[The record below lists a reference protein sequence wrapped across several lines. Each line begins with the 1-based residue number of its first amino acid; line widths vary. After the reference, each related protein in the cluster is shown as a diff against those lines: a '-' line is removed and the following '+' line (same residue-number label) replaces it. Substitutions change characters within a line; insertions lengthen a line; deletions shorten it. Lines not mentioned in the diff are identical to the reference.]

1 MGKLS
6 QALEKNSGTE
16 HHSTAP
22 VPLEPQKI
30 QEPVEATP
38 AKAAEDKAEREKSWF
53 AADHWH
59 KRLQISTN
67 PHSPYFESFRRLRAP
82 ILYPSSGAPPKTI
95 LVTSVAPH
103 EGKGFICANLGIALA
118 QGMEHHALIL
128 DCDLRRPTLAQL
140 FGLPNETGLVDHLRD
155 NIDISR
161 FIRKTGQPKLSL
173 IPSGKPPENPSDL
186 LDSSRMVSLI
196 EELAGRY
203 QDRIILFDS
212 PPNIVASETKVLAKY
227 LDGVI
232 LVVRYGA
239 SKKEHVKKFIETIGP
254 EKILGLVFN
263 AYPGNKMEDFVDKK
277 MGYGYQDYYAG

>member
-6 QALEKNSGTE
+6 QALEKSSATG
-16 HHSTAP
+16 HQSTAP

-30 QEPVEATP
+30 QEPIEATP
-38 AKAAEDKAEREKSWF
+38 ATAAEKNAGRTENWF
-53 AADHWH
+53 ADDHWH
-59 KRLQISTN
+59 KRLQLSTN

-82 ILYPSSGAPPKTI
+82 ILYPSSGTPPRTI

-118 QGMEHHALIL
+118 QGMEHHALML
-128 DCDLRRPTLAQL
+128 DCDLRRPALAQL
-140 FGLPNETGLVDHLRD
+140 FGLPNETGLVDHLQN
-155 NIDISR
+155 NIDISQL
-161 FIRKTGQPKLSL
+161 IRKTGQPKLSL
-173 IPSGKPPENPSDL
+173 IPSGKPPQNPSEL
-186 LDSSRMVSLI
+186 LDSNRMVSLI

-212 PPNIVASETKVLAKY
+212 PPNIVASETKILANY

-239 SKKEHVKKFIETIGP
+239 SKKEHVKKFIDTVGP

-263 AYPGNKMEDFVDKK
+263 AYPGNKMEDFLDRK
-277 MGYGYQDYYAG
+277 MGYGYHDNYSG